1 MTFSG
6 TKGTHIMESGARK
19 KRLNSV
25 KVSLSEVAE
34 RANVSH
40 ATVSRVLNN
49 VNVPIAPETRKL
61 VRHIAAELGYSPN
74 RAARALATGRTQ
86 TIALWT
92 TNLRSAY
99 YGDVIHYTNQEII
112 RHEYEMLVSCVG
124 VTHDMTIDTFKLLSW
139 PVDGILAVDLPRGE
153 IPGLKDSLLD
163 GKPFINIGAYVVTG
177 MDYVQIDFKD
187 QAVEAIHHLAAI
199 GCKRIAYVVPSFFDW
214 FEEAKDARLEGYR
227 KGMSDIGQKPEYIIT
242 PDEKRES
249 VGPTLEAYIQD
260 HGCPDGLFCYNDEM
274 AIGTYPTLRDTGRRI
289 PEDVAIVGCDGIRDT
304 SYLYPALTTIIQP
317 MERMCATAW
326 SFLEKRIQNPS
337 IDLQRMVLPS
347 RLEIRGSSQR

>member
-1 MTFSG
+1 
-6 TKGTHIMESGARK
+6 MESGSRK
-19 KRLNSV
+19 KRLSSV

-49 VNVPIAPETRKL
+49 VNVPIAPETRRL

-74 RAARALATGRTQ
+74 KAARALATGRTQ

-112 RHEYEMLVSCVG
+112 RHDYEMLVSCIG

-163 GKPFINIGAYVVTG
+163 GKPFINIGAYVMT
-177 MDYVQIDFKD
+177 DTDFVQIDFTD
-187 QAVEAIHHLAAI
+187 QAAEAVRHLASI

-214 FEEAKDARLEGYR
+214 FEESHDARLEGYR
-227 KGMSDIGQKPEYIIT
+227 RGIADVGQKPEYIVT
-242 PDEKRES
+242 SDEKRES
-249 VGPTLEAYIQD
+249 VACALTKHIEQ
-260 HGCPDGLFCYNDEM
+260 HGCPDGLFCYNDDM
-274 AIGTYPTLRDTGRRI
+274 AIGAYPALRNMGKCI
-289 PEDVAIVGCDGIRDT
+289 PNDVAIVGCDGIRDT
-304 SYLYPALTTIIQP
+304 SYLYPALTTIVQP
-317 MERMCATAW
+317 MEHMCAKAW
-326 SFLEKRIQNPS
+326 SFLEKRIQDPTLP
-337 IDLQRMVLPS
+337 LQQEVLAP
-347 RLEIRGSSQR
+347 RLEIRGSSQRQRMSMIS